1 VRLLRKY
8 YVWVLICMLACVA
21 GASVI
26 GAARS
31 VQYTSTASVDVEAA
45 TLPGGTPAVVNTS
58 TEKDVASSGIVL
70 ANAAR
75 QIGES
80 PTTLAKNISVTVPS
94 GANVLAIACTMP
106 QPAAAQRCAHA
117 VSQSYMNFRNDVGQP
132 KSVANR
138 DPWNVTLVTPAALP
152 TKPSG
157 LPLSVLLSL
166 GAVIGLLLGTGTA
179 YIRDRADDRV
189 RDREDLENCLG
200 EPVLAVVPRS
210 RDAMQAAT
218 VFSSAPG
225 SRAAEAFRYLRTHI
239 DPLVP
244 ADPAGGKVVLV
255 SGAQR
260 REGRSSVAANLAAA
274 MAHAGRKVLLVDA
287 DLRNP
292 FLADVFAAAV
302 SGTANKAG
310 LTEVLSGEASAADV
324 TVPTGRPRLQLITAG
339 RQVGGTADMVNA
351 TSLERAIAQMRAEAD
366 VIIVDGGPALD
377 VADAI
382 TIAQHADLVVHV
394 ANVRR
399 TLRSAIRNAAQE
411 LRTSSGGVNLVGV
424 LTGVPGQIT
433 IGRPAP
439 VPQAAPTATTPYRE
453 PARTARATAEVT
465 ARTSQAA
472 TAIGPSQ

>member
-21 GASVI
+21 GAGVI

-45 TLPGGTPAVVNTS
+45 TIPGSLPATVNTS

-70 ANAAR
+70 DDAAR
-75 QIGES
+75 QIGET
-80 PTTLAKNISVTVPS
+80 PTTLAQHISVTVPS
-94 GANVLAIACTMP
+94 GANVLAISCTMP
-106 QPAAAQRCAHA
+106 HPAAAQRCAHA
-117 VSQSYMNFRNDVGQP
+117 VSQSYMNFRNDAGQP

-138 DPWNVTLVTPAALP
+138 DPWSVTLVTPAALP

-157 LPLSVLLSL
+157 LPVGVLLSL
-166 GAVIGLLLGTGTA
+166 GAVIGLLLGIGTA
-179 YIRDRADDRV
+179 YIKDRSDDRV
-189 RDREDLENCLG
+189 RDRQDLEDCLG

-210 RDAMQAAT
+210 RGAMQAAT
-218 VFSSAPG
+218 VYTSAPG
-225 SRAAEAFRYLRTHI
+225 SPAAESFRYLRTHI

-244 ADPAGGKVVLV
+244 ADSAGGKVVLV

-260 REGRSSVAANLAAA
+260 REGRSSVACNLAVA
-274 MAHAGRKVLLVDA
+274 MAHGGRNVLLVDA

-292 FLADVFAAAV
+292 FLGDVFGV
-302 SGTANKAG
+302 KNKAG
-310 LTEVLSGEASAADV
+310 LTEVLAGSASAADV
-324 TVPTGRPRLQLITAG
+324 TVSTGRPRLQLITAG
-339 RQVGGTADMVNA
+339 RDTGATADVLNA
-351 TSLERAIAQMRAEAD
+351 GSLDRAIAQMRAEAD
-366 VIIVDGGPALD
+366 VIVVDGGPALD
-377 VADAI
+377 VADPVA
-382 TIAQHADLVVHV
+382 IAQHSDLVVHV

-433 IGRPAP
+433 IGRPAR
-439 VPQAAPTATTPYRE
+439 VPQTAPAASPKASRE
-453 PARTARATAEVT
+453 PARSARATAATE
-465 ARTSQAA
+465 ASQ
-472 TAIGPSQ
+472 

>member
-8 YVWVLICMLACVA
+8 YVWVLICILACVA
-21 GASVI
+21 GAAVI

-45 TLPGGTPAVVNTS
+45 TIPGSLPATVNTS

-70 ANAAR
+70 NHAAA
-75 QIGES
+75 QVGTT
-80 PTTLAKNISVTVPS
+80 PTKLAQHISVTVPS
-94 GANVLAIACTMP
+94 GANVLAISCTMP
-106 QPAAAQRCAHA
+106 HPVAAQRCAQD
-117 VSQSYMNFRNDVGQP
+117 VSQSYMKFRNDAGQP

-138 DPWNVTLVTPAALP
+138 DPWTVTLVTPAALP

-166 GAVIGLLLGTGTA
+166 GALIGLVLGIGTA

-189 RDREDLENCLG
+189 RDRQDLEDCLG

-210 RDAMQAAT
+210 RDALQAAT

-225 SRAAEAFRYLRTHI
+225 SHAAESFRYLRTHI

-244 ADPAGGKVVLV
+244 SDPAGGKVVLV

-260 REGRSSVAANLAAA
+260 REGRSSVACNLAVA
-274 MAHAGRKVLLVDA
+274 MAHGGRKVLLVDA

-292 FLADVFAAAV
+292 FLAEVFGAN
-302 SGTANKAG
+302 NKAG
-310 LTEVLSGEASAADV
+310 LTEVLSGDASAADV

-339 RQVGGTADMVNA
+339 READGTADVLTA
-351 TSLERAIAQMRAEAD
+351 ASLDRAITQMRAEAD

-399 TLRSAIRNAAQE
+399 TMRTAIRNAAQE

-439 VPQAAPTATTPYRE
+439 GPQTAPVATPPRE
-453 PARTARATAEVT
+453 PAHTARAT
-465 ARTSQAA
+465 SA
-472 TAIGPSQ
+472 TGPAQ

>member
-8 YVWVLICMLACVA
+8 YVWVLICVLACVA

-31 VQYTSTASVDVEAA
+31 VQYTSTSSVDVEAA
-45 TLPGGTPAVVNTS
+45 TITGGTPATVNTS

-94 GANVLAIACTMP
+94 GANVLAISCTMP

-117 VSQSYMNFRNDVGQP
+117 VSQSYMNFRNDAGQP

-138 DPWNVTLVTPAALP
+138 DPWNVTLVTAAALP

-166 GAVIGLLLGTGTA
+166 GALIGLLLGVGTA

-189 RDREDLENCLG
+189 RDRDDLENCLG

-225 SRAAEAFRYLRTHI
+225 SRAAEAYRYLRTHI

-274 MAHAGRKVLLVDA
+274 MAHGGRKVLLVDA

-292 FLADVFAAAV
+292 FLADVFGAK
-302 SGTANKAG
+302 NKAG
-310 LTEVLSGEASAADV
+310 LTEVLAGEASAADV

-339 RQVGGTADMVNA
+339 RQVGGTADVVNA
-351 TSLERAIAQMRAEAD
+351 TSLDRAISQLRAEAD
-366 VIIVDGGPALD
+366 VIVVDGGTALD
-377 VADAI
+377 SADAI
-382 TIAQHADLVVHV
+382 TIAQHADLVVQV

-433 IGRPAP
+433 IGRPAA
-439 VPQAAPTATTPYRE
+439 VPQGAPTTTTPYRE
-453 PARTARATAEVT
+453 PARTARATGEVA

-472 TAIGPSQ
+472 TAIGPAQ